1 MAPLQNKE
9 DWLLS
14 FYALTSRA
22 NQEQINSIGG
32 GLWQCSAVGLQG
44 APGGSPF
51 EIFCLGEVFHHSN
64 VLVFTV
70 GQGCY

>member
-44 APGGSPF
+44 AHPLKS
-51 EIFCLGEVFHHSN
+51 SA
-64 VLVFTV
+64 LVRSSITPM
-70 GQGCY
+70 C